1 MALSLETVRV
11 AMEDL
16 RTAGKKTGVGDIIEI
31 TGGNRAKVAE
41 YRRTVLAEWEKG
53 VPATKVKSNTEI
65 AVEFLNKLFGEITP
79 LDEMDDPEK
88 ALHAQAIYAFTTS
101 KRIEEELTDALKK
114 AESKIARLE
123 EHKVTWKDHSTLVV
137 GLNQPEPHTEG
148 TTLVTPPRAT
158 LTVYLDEEFGTPH
171 SAEWKANCHLLNETI
186 NIEATKALCKHLK
199 EHATYKHD
207 YALQLLVE
215 RVTKAHGA

>member
-1 MALSLETVRV
+1 MALTYETV
-11 AMEDL
+11 DL
-16 RTAGKKTGVGDIIEI
+16 AARDILANGGTVSVNSVHPI
-31 TGGNRAKVAE
+31 TGGNRAVCATLVKQWKQDYASGKLPKTLE
-41 YRRTVLAEWEKG
+41 ADQAPEQKVLAAIRAAFPDLDTQAP
-53 VPATKVKSNTEI
+53 PAGDPVQDLTSLLFLAYESNERI
-65 AVEFLNKLFGEITP
+65 KEEVE
-79 LDEMDDPEK
+79 
-88 ALHAQAIYAFTTS
+88 
-101 KRIEEELTDALKK
+101 K

-123 EHKVTWKDHSTLVV
+123 EHKVTWRDHSTLVV

-171 SAEWKANCHLLNETI
+171 SAEWKANCHLLNEVI

-215 RVTKAHGA
+215 RVTKPHRA